1 MLFTTVTFVLFYILV
16 AATYF
21 ALAPRYKAQNLVLLL
36 ASYVFY
42 GFWDWRFCGLLLAS
56 TTVNFVSALIIDST
70 DHEKRRKLAATFAI
84 VVSLGIL
91 GFFKYF
97 NFFADQLAAVLQM
110 FGLGGSHATLKI
122 VLPVGMSFYTFKEIS
137 YIIDVYR
144 GKFKAERNP
153 LSFGL
158 YVSFFAQLV
167 AGPIERAS
175 QLLPQI
181 NAPRRISATDVESA
195 VFLILY
201 GYFLKLVI
209 ADNVSPVANQVFDNY
224 HTYRGLDI
232 VLGMVAYAL
241 QIYGDFAGYSSIARG
256 IARLLGFHL
265 PINFKLPY
273 FARNPSD
280 FWQRWHVT
288 LSQWL
293 RDYLYISLG
302 GNRKGQFR
310 TSLNLMITMLLGGLW
325 HGAAWNFIAWGGY
338 HGLIQVIHHYFVR
351 PDVPKI
357 KLPDKVATVVSVVI
371 MFGFT
376 IIGWVL
382 FRAHSLDQIVSMISR
397 IGITPSVET
406 KGFVKTVFACAIP
419 LFCIEAYQQSKLDLL
434 PVLNWRTPLRFA
446 TYAGLLLAI
455 ALLGARQATEFIYF
469 QF

>member
-1 MLFTTVTFVLFYILV
+1 MLFTTVTFVVFYLLV

-21 ALAPRYKAQNLVLLL
+21 ALTPRFRAQNVVLLV

-42 GFWDWRFCGLLLAS
+42 GFWDWRFCGILALS
-56 TTVNFVSALIIDST
+56 TSINFICGLIIDSSQ
-70 DHEKRRKLAATFAI
+70 DEKKRKAAAAFAI
-84 VVSLGIL
+84 IVSLSIL
-91 GFFKYF
+91 GFFKYY
-97 NFFADQLAAVLQM
+97 NFFADQLAALLQV
-110 FGLGGSHATLKI
+110 FGLGGTHDTLKI

-137 YIIDVYR
+137 YIIDVYK

-153 LSFGL
+153 LSFAL

-167 AGPIERAS
+167 AGPIERGS

-181 NAPRRISATDVESA
+181 NAPRKVSPLDIEMG

-209 ADNVSPVANQVFDNY
+209 GDNVSPVANQVFNNY
-224 HTYRGLDI
+224 EGYRGLDML
-232 VLGMVAYAL
+232 LGMFAYAL

-256 IARLLGFHL
+256 IARILGFHL

-273 FARNPSD
+273 FSRNPSD

-302 GNRKGQFR
+302 GNRKGTIR
-310 TSLNLMITMLLGGLW
+310 TNVNLLLTMLLGGFW

-338 HGLIQVIHHYFVR
+338 HGVILVGHHWYSKPEVKK
-351 PDVPKI
+351 PTLPPKLASGLSI
-357 KLPDKVATVVSVVI
+357 VL
-371 MFGFT
+371 MFLFT
-376 IIGWVL
+376 LVGWVL
-382 FRAHSLDQIVSMISR
+382 FRAHSMDQIFGMLSR
-397 IGITPSVET
+397 IGFSRSHET
-406 KGFVKTVFACAIP
+406 NGFIKTVFACAIP
-419 LFCIEAYQQSKLDLL
+419 LFLIEWYQQSKLDLVPQL
-434 PVLNWRTPLRFA
+434 QWKPVYRLGA
-446 TYAGLLLAI
+446 YVGILLAI